1 MVTSP
6 TTLIGRTLEDK
17 KPRAKKGFP
26 PLKTEEGILLV
37 FRVGKIVDPRAKGNV
52 KSLERRYKPGQ
63 SVRISPGKRE
73 KRIDTIE
80 SRGET
85 RKDRNDMREWRDVRG
100 ITGGSRFLSTQWPMP
115 KRNNRPRSTGANNG
129 GEEDLS
135 KPPRILTA
143 VAPRCQNLPR
153 IDLSRTLCGWCT
165 TKPAL
170 VERDPVIQR
179 QKTRSWQPEV

>member
-1 MVTSP
+1 MDGLWKIKNREQRRDRS
-6 TTLIGRTLEDK
+6 
-17 KPRAKKGFP
+17 GFP

-100 ITGGSRFLSTQWPMP
+100 ITGGSRLLSTQWPMP

-153 IDLSRTLCGWCT
+153 IDLSRTLCG
-165 TKPAL
+165 
-170 VERDPVIQR
+170 
-179 QKTRSWQPEV
+179 